1 MGREV
6 ACGLQSR
13 ERSGGA
19 PTVWLTTSHRV
30 QPGLGVPHQ
39 GGRGENVLT
48 GRGPPPLSGSVSL
61 PLRRFS
67 NRRVVH
73 RSLRKTIGDVIS
85 CPRGPDLGE
94 GPRPYHGLLCPLRA
108 ARGVSEGR
116 PGTTPKAPR
125 ADSAWERP
133 FSKYF
138 LSRFGWRQSQP
149 VRGLGEQACQ
159 EPLRTAFVKRTPGAG
174 LAHTQAATGQAPP
187 PSVSSLGSSQG
198 THCGREF

>member
-1 MGREV
+1 MLGLWAGHGSHSPHARLLEGCVGQEV

-73 RSLRKTIGDVIS
+73 RSLRNTIGDVIS
-85 CPRGPDLGE
+85 CPRGPDLGRVH
-94 GPRPYHGLLCPLRA
+94 GPTMACFAHSGQPGMSPKGGPGPL
-108 ARGVSEGR
+108 
-116 PGTTPKAPR
+116 PR
-125 ADSAWERP
+125 
-133 FSKYF
+133 
-138 LSRFGWRQSQP
+138 L
-149 VRGLGEQACQ
+149 Q
-159 EPLRTAFVKRTPGAG
+159 EPILLRKGLSLNIFSPG
-174 LAHTQAATGQAPP
+174 LAGDSHS
-187 PSVSSLGSSQG
+187 PSGGLESKPAKSL
-198 THCGREF
+198 